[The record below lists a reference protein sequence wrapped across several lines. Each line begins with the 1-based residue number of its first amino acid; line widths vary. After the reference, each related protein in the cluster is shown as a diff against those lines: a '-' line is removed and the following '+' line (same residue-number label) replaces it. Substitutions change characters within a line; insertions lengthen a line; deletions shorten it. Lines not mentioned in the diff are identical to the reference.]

1 MIHFGFLIRVEV
13 TCYHRV
19 ESSLFAELKLLK
31 QELVEEELCFS
42 FRRKG
47 SKVDTTGTNYAV
59 DSDDTYRKPITQI
72 QACCYCSAVQVE

>member
-1 MIHFGFLIRVEV
+1 MPLTKGVVKPLRGQERCDAVRPDGRRATEVIHFRFLIRVEV

-19 ESSLFAELKLLK
+19 ETSLFAELELLM

-47 SKVDTTGTNYAV
+47 
-59 DSDDTYRKPITQI
+59 
-72 QACCYCSAVQVE
+72 